1 MSNDGGVAGLSW
13 AGLGWA
19 GEGQGAEFW
28 LTRGGAG
35 VAGGGGG
42 QKIASFMLI

>member
-1 MSNDGGVAGLSW
+1 MMAGWPGW

-28 LTRGGAG
+28 LTRGGAERWWRG
-35 VAGGGGG
+35 EGGGGG

>member
-1 MSNDGGVAGLSW
+1 MMAGWPGCW
-13 AGLGWA
+13 AGLGRT
-19 GEGQGAEFW
+19 EGQGAEFW
-28 LTRGGAG
+28 LTRGGAVV